1 MVGSRDSEGKSKSPQ
16 ARFLFTIFLLEKQ
29 KKKWVG
35 SRKVVGE
42 HQPSACLR
50 RTCPQPCWPQ
60 ILFNLDQ
67 AKLNELLGE
76 ASLVDENKSAYS
88 YKNPLPAGSYCLTDD
103 VVIMAS
109 IVIKGNVTLD
119 LNGRK
124 LQKDKQALCGAIRV
138 MGSDASLTLTDSNE
152 ERSSAIDSFQAGDA
166 TKLGGGVY
174 VEGGTFVMTGGTIHG
189 CRGEEMLPNQPL

>member
-1 MVGSRDSEGKSKSPQ
+1 MGRQSQGCRRAS
-16 ARFLFTIFLLEKQ
+16 ALCLLAAHLPAAVLAAEP
-29 KKKWVG
+29 V
-35 SRKVVGE
+35 
-42 HQPSACLR
+42 
-50 RTCPQPCWPQ
+50 
-60 ILFNLDQ
+60 INLDQ

-76 ASLVDENKSAYS
+76 ASLVDENNSACS
-88 YKNPLPAGSYCLTDD
+88 YENPLPAGSYCLTDD

>member
-1 MVGSRDSEGKSKSPQ
+1 MVGSRESEGKSKSPQ
-16 ARFLFTIFLLEKQ
+16 ARFLFTIFLLETQ
-29 KKKWVG
+29 KKKLVG

-42 HQPSACLR
+42 PQPSACLR

-60 ILFNLDQ
+60 SLFNLDQ

-76 ASLVDENKSAYS
+76 ASLVDENNSAYS

-152 ERSSAIDSFQAGDA
+152 E
-166 TKLGGGVY
+166 
-174 VEGGTFVMTGGTIHG
+174 
-189 CRGEEMLPNQPL
+189 

>member
-1 MVGSRDSEGKSKSPQ
+1 MSRQSQVCRRAS
-16 ARFLFTIFLLEKQ
+16 ALCLLAA
-29 KKKWVG
+29 
-35 SRKVVGE
+35 
-42 HQPSACLR
+42 HLSAAVLAAE
-50 RTCPQPCWPQ
+50 PV
-60 ILFNLDQ
+60 INLDQ

-76 ASLVDENKSAYS
+76 ASLVDENNSAYS